1 MFLGA
6 QAFSPLNI
14 KFKKMKTLVEIRD
27 EYLKKLTDNTFGT
40 NEQIPSGF
48 SELDKLTG
56 GIAKES

>member
-1 MFLGA
+1 
-6 QAFSPLNI
+6 
-14 KFKKMKTLVEIRD
+14 MKTLVEIRD